1 MVREFRFED
10 DVQLK
15 IMGEEFSLDSSDPSL
30 IETLKKFEEEG
41 QEFAEEMKTNKTKTE
56 VEKIVEMAKY
66 CVTVIDS
73 ILGENASKRI
83 FKDTPVTYYKALGI
97 ISYIGDELNAGTDKV
112 LAEYSPNRAQR
123 RSK

>member
-41 QEFAEEMKTNKTKTE
+41 QEFADQMKSDKEKTE
-56 VEKIVEMAKY
+56 VEKIVDMAKY

-73 ILGENASKRI
+73 ILGKNASKKI
-83 FKDTPVTYYKALGI
+83 FKDTPVTYFKALGI
-97 ISYIGDELNAGTDKV
+97 INYIGTEINAGTDKV
-112 LAEYSPNRAQR
+112 MAEYSPNRAQR